1 MVEGHMFNAS
11 KLALEKTQQVFSH
24 EEHEAAK
31 KIDYRSV
38 MITAGTKIKRNVSK
52 LKKYLKKTD
61 LYRKLYENESQ
72 AVDLCKGDVVY
83 FRVESFKM
91 KSPWLLLTNYHA
103 GGDVTLVVLPEIGIK
118 GNTHF
123 PMSDLNNQE
132 IADLMCNW
140 LEEKKLN

>member
-103 GGDVTLVVLPEIGIK
+103 CGDVTFYGSTKHQIP
-118 GNTHF
+118 
-123 PMSDLNNQE
+123 DALNHHWKE
-132 IADLMCNW
+132 DKPPYILIEAR
-140 LEEKKLN
+140 